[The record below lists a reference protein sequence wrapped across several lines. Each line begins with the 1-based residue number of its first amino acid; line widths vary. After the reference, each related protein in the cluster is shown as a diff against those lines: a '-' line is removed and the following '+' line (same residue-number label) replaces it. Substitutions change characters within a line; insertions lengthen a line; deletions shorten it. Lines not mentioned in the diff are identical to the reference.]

1 MKGFKGFISMK
12 ITTEPRKDDVTVVA
26 EKDLWLYM
34 KSREGTGNIF
44 FPCFRREN

>member
-1 MKGFKGFISMK
+1 MIVFKDFMSMK

-34 KSREGTGNIF
+34 GSREGTGNIF
-44 FPCFRREN
+44 FPCFREEN